1 MGNGQ
6 STTTS
11 VDPGAMY
18 TATATASIEAARA
31 TALTLSPTSDVKGQ
45 SFDRFVTIFLENQ
58 DFDIAYGDP
67 NLKALAD
74 QGILLD
80 NYFSVTHPSQPNY
93 VAAGGGS
100 TNGVILDN
108 CHRISADVE
117 TIADL
122 LDAGGVSWGLYQEDM
137 PYSGFQGDYVNQENG
152 ANDYV
157 RKHNPLISYDSV
169 ATDVDRLAKSKNFT
183 VFESDLAQNTL
194 PQWMFITPNMT
205 NDGHDSDI
213 TTAGSWAGR
222 FLPPL
227 LENTN
232 FNSDRTLIVLTF
244 DESENY
250 LAENRVMAVLLG
262 SAIPDEKIGTT
273 DSTEYNHYS
282 LLKTVEDNWSLGD
295 LGENDVS
302 ATPFVLG

>member
-6 STTTS
+6 STTT

-31 TALTLSPTSDVKGQ
+31 TALTLSPTSDVKGK

-80 NYFSVTHPSQPNY
+80 NYFSITHPSQPNY

-100 TNGVILDN
+100 TNGVILDSF
-108 CHRISADVE
+108 HRISADVE

-122 LDAGGVSWGLYQEDM
+122 LDAGGVSWSLYQEDM
-137 PYSGFQGDYVNQENG
+137 PYSGFQGDYVNQKNG

-157 RKHNPLISYDSV
+157 RKHNPLISYDSM
-169 ATDVDRLAKSKNFT
+169 ATDVNRLAKSKNFT
-183 VFESDLAQNTL
+183 VFESDLAKDTL

-205 NDGHDSDI
+205 NDGHDTDI

-227 LENTN
+227 LDNTN

-262 SAIPDEKIGTT
+262 SAIPDDKIGTT
-273 DSTEYNHYS
+273 DSTKYNHYS

-302 ATPFVLG
+302 ATPFALG